1 LKELHNLLAEYFIT
15 KTKSLAELLFTVPV
29 PLALHST
36 DKGGF
41 TLYFYCCAK
50 FREKLCIDWQQ
61 ENVWNNFLHLLQLS
75 GVSSP
80 TLDRLRFCSASAAV
94 FSNDIRN
101 GSDTELV
108 WREDK
113 KISLPSRRN
122 PSRTTIQKLNAN
134 WGRRRKPSR
143 WTKEESNTLIAL
155 FEKYQHLGRK
165 VWSRISKSLKSRTA
179 AQCAQRWKR
188 VVDPNINKG
197 KWSAGLFN
205 DFQML
210 TKRTKAYSLMVR

>member
-1 LKELHNLLAEYFIT
+1 MTSIVYSSVSSIDTTKRASDSVSASIHPLHNVNKTSQFISCENSDSLSPISLSCLALVTEFESETRSLKELHNLLAEYFIT
-15 KTKSLAELLFTVPV
+15 KTKSLAELLFT
-29 PLALHST
+29 
-36 DKGGF
+36 
-41 TLYFYCCAK
+41 

-122 PSRTTIQKLNAN
+122 PSRTTIQVGSIQL
-134 WGRRRKPSR
+134 
-143 WTKEESNTLIAL
+143 
-155 FEKYQHLGRK
+155 
-165 VWSRISKSLKSRTA
+165 
-179 AQCAQRWKR
+179 CAR
-188 VVDPNINKG
+188 
-197 KWSAGLFN
+197 F
-205 DFQML
+205 
-210 TKRTKAYSLMVR
+210 